1 MGADKDDKR
10 GWHGALTLFGHAMTS
25 IDPTPLAPP
34 PALPVPP
41 AHVARP
47 HSPAEDFYAIAIGCA
62 FIAMG
67 LMLLKQAKLVTGG
80 MAGIA
85 LLLSY
90 LIHLSPATLFL
101 LINIPFFLFAGRA
114 MGMAFGLKTL
124 FANIAI
130 MGVGLAMPYAME
142 IARISPFFAALFGG
156 SIIGFGILA
165 IARHGAGVG
174 GVGVVALILQKSRG
188 WNAGRTQMACD
199 VLILLASLPIL
210 NAERF
215 GLSVLSAAAINA
227 VLFVNHRP
235 GRYIGH

>member
-1 MGADKDDKR
+1 M
-10 GWHGALTLFGHAMTS
+10 S
-25 IDPTPLAPP
+25 S
-34 PALPVPP
+34 VPP
-41 AHVARP
+41 LSPPRP
-47 HSPAEDFYAIAIGCA
+47 HSLAEDGYAIAIGCA

-67 LMLLKQAKLVTGG
+67 LLLLKQANLVTGG

-90 LIHLSPATLFL
+90 LIPASPSTLFL
-101 LINIPFFLFAGRA
+101 AFNIPFFLFAGRA

-124 FANIAI
+124 FANVAI
-130 MGVGLAMPYAME
+130 MGVGLMMPAALA
-142 IARISPFFAALFGG
+142 IARINPLFAALFGG

-188 WNAGRTQMACD
+188 WNAGRTQMGCD
-199 VLILLASLPIL
+199 ILILLASLPVL
-210 NAERF
+210 TPGRF
-215 GLSVLSAAAINA
+215 GLSILSAAAINA
-227 VLFVNHRP
+227 VLIVNHRP

>member
-1 MGADKDDKR
+1 M
-10 GWHGALTLFGHAMTS
+10 
-25 IDPTPLAPP
+25 
-34 PALPVPP
+34 
-41 AHVARP
+41 
-47 HSPAEDFYAIAIGCA
+47 
-62 FIAMG
+62 
-67 LMLLKQAKLVTGG
+67 
-80 MAGIA
+80 GIA
-85 LLLSY
+85 
-90 LIHLSPATLFL
+90 
-101 LINIPFFLFAGRA
+101 FAI
-114 MGMAFGLKTL
+114 KTL
-124 FANIAI
+124 FANLAI
-130 MGVGLAMPYAME
+130 MAMGLMMPSALHL
-142 IARISPFFAALFGG
+142 AQVSPLFAALFGG

>member
-1 MGADKDDKR
+1 
-10 GWHGALTLFGHAMTS
+10 MT
-25 IDPTPLAPP
+25 PAPAF
-34 PALPVPP
+34 PAP
-41 AHVARP
+41 RP
-47 HSPAEDFYAIAIGCA
+47 HNLAEDGYAIALGCA

-67 LMLLKQAKLVTGG
+67 LMLLKQANLVTGG

-90 LIHLSPATLFL
+90 LIHWSPATLFL

-114 MGMAFGLKTL
+114 MGAAFGLKTL

-130 MGVGLAMPYAME
+130 MGLGTMMPLALE
-142 IARISPFFAALFGG
+142 LARVSPLFAALFGG

-174 GVGVVALILQKSRG
+174 GLGVIALTLQKTRG
-188 WNAGRTQMACD
+188 WNAGRTQMIGDAI
-199 VLILLASLPIL
+199 ILAASLPL
-210 NAERF
+210 LSADRF
-215 GLSVLSAAAINA
+215 ALSVLSAAAINA
-227 VLFVNHRP
+227 VLIVNHRP

>member
-1 MGADKDDKR
+1 
-10 GWHGALTLFGHAMTS
+10 
-25 IDPTPLAPP
+25 
-34 PALPVPP
+34 
-41 AHVARP
+41 
-47 HSPAEDFYAIAIGCA
+47 
-62 FIAMG
+62 
-67 LMLLKQAKLVTGG
+67 
-80 MAGIA
+80 
-85 LLLSY
+85 
-90 LIHLSPATLFL
+90 
-101 LINIPFFLFAGRA
+101 

>member
-1 MGADKDDKR
+1 M
-10 GWHGALTLFGHAMTS
+10 TPMHAF
-25 IDPTPLAPP
+25 PAP
-34 PALPVPP
+34 
-41 AHVARP
+41 RP
-47 HSPAEDFYAIAIGCA
+47 HNLAEDGYAIALGCA

-67 LMLLKQAKLVTGG
+67 LMLLKQANLVTGG

-90 LIHLSPATLFL
+90 LIHWSPATLFL

-114 MGMAFGLKTL
+114 MGAAFGLKTL

-130 MGVGLAMPYAME
+130 MGLGSVMPLALE
-142 IARISPFFAALFGG
+142 LARVSPLFAALFGG

-174 GVGVVALILQKSRG
+174 GLGVIALTLQKTRG
-188 WNAGRTQMACD
+188 WNAGRTQMIGDAI
-199 VLILLASLPIL
+199 ILLASLPL
-210 NAERF
+210 LSADRF
-215 GLSVLSAAAINA
+215 LLSILSAAAINA
-227 VLFVNHRP
+227 VLIVNHRP

>member
-1 MGADKDDKR
+1 MPPA
-10 GWHGALTLFGHAMTS
+10 S
-25 IDPTPLAPP
+25 DPTFPHP
-34 PALPVPP
+34 
-41 AHVARP
+41 RP
-47 HSPAEDFYAIAIGCA
+47 HSLAEDGYAIAIGCA

-67 LMLLKQAKLVTGG
+67 LMLLKQANLVTGG

-90 LIHLSPATLFL
+90 LAHWPPGTLFL
-101 LINIPFFLFAGRA
+101 LINLPFFLFAGRA

-130 MGVGLAMPYAME
+130 MAIGLVMPTALQ
-142 IARISPFFAALFGG
+142 IARVSPFFAALFGG

-188 WNAGRTQMACD
+188 WNAGRTQMLCD
-199 VLILLASLPIL
+199 ILILLASLPL
-210 NAERF
+210 LSFERF
-215 GLSVLSAAAINA
+215 GLSVLSAAAMNA
-227 VLFVNHRP
+227 VLMVNHRP

>member
-1 MGADKDDKR
+1 
-10 GWHGALTLFGHAMTS
+10 MT
-25 IDPTPLAPP
+25 PAPAF
-34 PALPVPP
+34 PA
-41 AHVARP
+41 ARP
-47 HSPAEDFYAIAIGCA
+47 HNLAEDGYAIALGCA

-67 LMLLKQAKLVTGG
+67 LMLLKQANLVTGG

-90 LIHLSPATLFL
+90 LIHWSPATLFL

-114 MGMAFGLKTL
+114 MGAAFGLKTL

-130 MGVGLAMPYAME
+130 MGLGTMMPLALE
-142 IARISPFFAALFGG
+142 LARVSPLFAALFGG

-174 GVGVVALILQKSRG
+174 GLGVIALTLQKTRG
-188 WNAGRTQMACD
+188 WNAGRTQMIGDAI
-199 VLILLASLPIL
+199 ILAASLPL
-210 NAERF
+210 LSADRF
-215 GLSVLSAAAINA
+215 ALSVLSAAAINA
-227 VLFVNHRP
+227 VLIVNHRP

>member
-1 MGADKDDKR
+1 MSS
-10 GWHGALTLFGHAMTS
+10 S
-25 IDPTPLAPP
+25 IPSPL
-34 PALPVPP
+34 PA
-41 AHVARP
+41 ARP
-47 HSPAEDFYAIAIGCA
+47 HSLAEDGYAIAIGCA

-67 LMLLKQAKLVTGG
+67 LLLLKQANLVTGG

-90 LIHLSPATLFL
+90 LVPASPSTLFL

-124 FANIAI
+124 FANVAI
-130 MGVGLAMPYAME
+130 MGVGLLMPAALA
-142 IARISPFFAALFGG
+142 IARVSPLFAALFGG

-174 GVGVVALILQKSRG
+174 GVGVVALILQKARG
-188 WNAGRTQMACD
+188 WNAGRTQMGCD
-199 VLILLASLPIL
+199 ILILLASLPVL
-210 NAERF
+210 SPERF
-215 GLSVLSAAAINA
+215 GLSILSAAAINA
-227 VLFVNHRP
+227 VLIVNHRP

>member
-1 MGADKDDKR
+1 
-10 GWHGALTLFGHAMTS
+10 MT
-25 IDPTPLAPP
+25 PAPAF
-34 PALPVPP
+34 PAP
-41 AHVARP
+41 RP
-47 HSPAEDFYAIAIGCA
+47 HNLAEDGYAILLGCA

-67 LMLLKQAKLVTGG
+67 LMLLKQANLVTGG

-90 LIHLSPATLFL
+90 LIHWSPATLFL

-114 MGMAFGLKTL
+114 MGPAFGLKTL

-130 MGVGLAMPYAME
+130 MGLGSMMPMALELA
-142 IARISPFFAALFGG
+142 RVSPLFAALFGG

-174 GVGVVALILQKSRG
+174 GLGVMALTLQKTRG
-188 WNAGRTQMACD
+188 WNAGRTQMIGDAI
-199 VLILLASLPIL
+199 ILAASLPL
-210 NAERF
+210 LSADRF
-215 GLSVLSAAAINA
+215 ALSILSAAAINA
-227 VLFVNHRP
+227 VPIVNHRP